1 MRRVL
6 WSLSEYLSRIEKTSL
21 DILESVEPIDKTIT
35 LWWGFDGIHLNEDG
49 TTEWVSR
56 RKPVENI
63 FYQPCQSILPCPTG
77 VFFDQTQSTKA
88 QIDAIIAQAATTQKS
103 NLIQQYYIQY
113 PTQYPLY
120 YY

>member
-1 MRRVL
+1 MRGVL
-6 WSLSEYLSRIEKTSL
+6 WLLSEYLSRIEKTTL

-35 LWWGFDGIHLNEDG
+35 LWWGFDGIRLNEDG

-56 RKPVENI
+56 RKPAESI
-63 FYQPCQSILPCPTG
+63 FYQPCQSIWPWPTG

-88 QIDAIIAQAATTQKS
+88 QIDAIMAQAATTQTS
-103 NLIQQYYIQY
+103 YLIQQCCIQY